1 VFFSEQHHEE
11 QRHRGAR
18 KTEPNQVESTDLSEL
33 LIPLFTIIIVHNT
46 VTQRQF
52 FFSIPL
58 PPDQHNISDVDGQME
73 VMGEGVSFSEF
84 LP

>member
-1 VFFSEQHHEE
+1 MQENKSRCFFSEKHHED

-33 LIPLFTIIIVHNT
+33 LIPLFTVIIVHNT

-52 FFSIPL
+52 FSVFPFL
-58 PPDQHNISDVDGQME
+58 QTNITSQM
-73 VMGEGVSFSEF
+73 
-84 LP
+84 